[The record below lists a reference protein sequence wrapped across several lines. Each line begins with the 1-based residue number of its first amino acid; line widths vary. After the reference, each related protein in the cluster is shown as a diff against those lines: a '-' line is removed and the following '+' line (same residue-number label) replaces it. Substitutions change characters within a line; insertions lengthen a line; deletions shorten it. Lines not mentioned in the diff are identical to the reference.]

1 MGSYISTSQIY
12 EHFVN
17 KQAFLRISRN
27 YFSEPRQP
35 RPIVG
40 TRSSASGLLMHG
52 SYYIYDKPTLL
63 LWRLAK
69 VSISPNEGSTSE
81 TFL

>member
-1 MGSYISTSQIY
+1 MGSYISTSQSY

-35 RPIVG
+35 KPIVG
-40 TRSSASGLLMHG
+40 TRSSAYRPPHARELLHLRQAYPITLETGQGL
-52 SYYIYDKPTLL
+52 YYPQ
-63 LWRLAK
+63 R
-69 VSISPNEGSTSE
+69 G
-81 TFL
+81 